1 MRTFIRCV
9 PVAVL
14 LLSFTSQTSAALE
27 KVKFPALSKHGG
39 KSFQLRGEVFRPRGA
54 GPFPAVV
61 MMHGCGGLPPRTSQ
75 ALSKHAS
82 HLVAHGFIALKLDS
96 FGPRGFADR
105 AVCKDRAE
113 SRAAG
118 LYRVQDAMD
127 ALAFLATRADVDR
140 RNIFQMGQSNGAG
153 VSLRIADGKNAVPG
167 ASPEHQFRAVVA
179 YYPGCGNRSGGINLA
194 IPLLVFSGGRDDWA
208 PAKPCEEMKA
218 SGAEYQFVKYANAAH
233 SFDLEIP
240 ERRFLGHLLGG
251 NAPAT
256 QDSRKK
262 MVEFLRRHLT
272 PDRQTK

>member
-1 MRTFIRCV
+1 MRSFIRCV
-9 PVAVL
+9 PMAVL
-14 LLSFTSQTSAALE
+14 LLSFTAQTSAALE
-27 KVKFPALSKHGG
+27 KVSFLASSKHGG
-39 KSFQLRGEVFRPRGA
+39 KSFQLRGELFRPKGA

-61 MMHGCGGLPPRTSQ
+61 LMHGCGGLPPPTSQ
-75 ALSKHAS
+75 ALSKHANY
-82 HLVAHGFIALKLDS
+82 LVAHGFIALKLDS

-105 AVCKDRAE
+105 AVCKDRE
-113 SRAAG
+113 QSRAARV
-118 LYRVQDAMD
+118 YRVQDAMD

-153 VSLRIADGKNAVPG
+153 VSLRIADEKNAVPG
-167 ASPEHQFRAVVA
+167 GGPERQFRAVVG
-179 YYPGCGNRSGGINLA
+179 YYPGCGNREAGMKLA

-208 PAKPCEEMKA
+208 PAKPCEEMKT
-218 SGAEYQFVKYANAAH
+218 SGAEYKFVKYANAAH
-233 SFDLEIP
+233 SFDLEIS

-262 MVEFLRRHLT
+262 MVEFLKRHLT